1 MASTTPRRRFGARP
15 RALAAAAVAAV
26 ALLAGCTAQAPAGS
40 GSGTSGSSGGA
51 KPLNVAFSVAPT
63 TIDPASGCT
72 LDDARLTMALY
83 VQLLQPGQTTDANGV
98 PSVDPTK
105 ADPYLAKSY
114 EVSPD
119 GLTYTFTLQDGWT
132 FPSGKPVDAAAV
144 KYSLDR
150 TTAIG
155 GCASAIVNDL
165 YLSPTLIK
173 QVTAVDATTVTVELS
188 TPDPDFPLALATP
201 AGSIVDPSVVDANG
215 GVTAGKPNEW
225 MASHEAG
232 SGPFRLKSFEPG
244 TKAVLER
251 DPDFKGQAPASD
263 TINVSWVKTD
273 SAMLLQ
279 VQNGELDVAQGLSKN
294 SAKSLESGDATQVV
308 ASTAT
313 ANMQMLMPNDKAP
326 WDNAKVREAVTY
338 AIPYQDILDNVLK
351 GYGQLYYGPI
361 PPSMP
366 GYDASVAGP
375 RTYDLAKAKQLMSE
389 AGATGPLEVTLDTI
403 SGDANQASIATILQS
418 SLQQIGITVKV
429 NPLSESAWGEAVYG
443 RTAQAALRL
452 DGPAVFNA
460 GYYLSYDERCG
471 IEYNTGVICVPGN
484 AALLD
489 TVRTSSDDAARTQA
503 LDQLQANWVAA
514 SPKAVLYLDA
524 TAVAVKKGTTYLW
537 NPITDMRTWKSA

>member
-1 MASTTPRRRFGARP
+1 MVSSPPRRRPRARLLTGA
-15 RALAAAAVAAV
+15 ALAAA

-40 GSGTSGSSGGA
+40 GSGTSGA
-51 KPLNVAFSVAPT
+51 ARPLNVAFNVAPT

-83 VQLLQPGQTTDANGV
+83 VQLLQPGQTKDEDGV
-98 PSVDPTK
+98 PSFDPTK
-105 ADPYLAKSY
+105 AEPYFAKSY
-114 EVSPD
+114 DVSSD
-119 GLTYTFTLQDGWT
+119 GLTYTFHLQDGWT
-132 FPSGKPVDAAAV
+132 FPSGKPMDAEAV

-155 GCASAIVNDL
+155 GCGSAIINDL

-173 QVTAVDATTVTVELS
+173 QVTATDATTVTVELS

-201 AGSIVDPSVVDANG
+201 AGSIVDPSVVEANG
-215 GVTAGKPNEW
+215 GTTAGKPNEW

-251 DPDFKGQAPASD
+251 DPDFKGEAPASQ
-263 TINVSWVKTD
+263 TINVNWVKTD

-279 VQNGELDVAQGLSKN
+279 AQNGELDVAQGLSKS
-294 SAKSLESGDATQVV
+294 SAKSLEGSADTQVI

-326 WDNAKVREAVTY
+326 WDNAKLREAVTY

-351 GYGQLYYGPI
+351 GYGQLYYGPV

-366 GYDASVAGP
+366 GYDASVAGA

-389 AGATGPLEVTLDTI
+389 AGVSGPVEVTLDTI
-403 SGDANQASIATILQS
+403 SGDTNQAAIATILQG
-418 SLQQIGITVKV
+418 SLKEIGITVNV

-489 TVRTSSDDAARTQA
+489 TVRSSSDEAARTAA

-514 SPKAVLYLDA
+514 SPKAILYLDK

-537 NPITDMRTWKSA
+537 NPITDMRTWKAA

>member
-1 MASTTPRRRFGARP
+1 MVSSPPRRRPRARLLTGA
-15 RALAAAAVAAV
+15 ALAAA

-40 GSGTSGSSGGA
+40 GSGSGTSGA
-51 KPLNVAFSVAPT
+51 ARPLNVAFNVAPT

-83 VQLLQPGQTTDANGV
+83 VQLLQPGQTKDADGV
-98 PSVDPTK
+98 PSFDPTK
-105 ADPYLAKSY
+105 AEPYFAKSY
-114 EVSPD
+114 DVSSD
-119 GLTYTFTLQDGWT
+119 GLTYTFHLQDGWT
-132 FPSGKPVDAAAV
+132 FPSGEPMDAEAV

-155 GCASAIVNDL
+155 GCGSAIINDL

-173 QVTAVDATTVTVELS
+173 QVTATDATTVTVELS

-201 AGSIVDPSVVDANG
+201 AGSIVDPSVVEANG
-215 GVTAGKPNEW
+215 GTTAGKPNEW

-251 DPDFKGQAPASD
+251 DPDFKGEAPASQ

-279 VQNGELDVAQGLSKN
+279 AQNGELDVAQGLSKS
-294 SAKSLESGDATQVV
+294 SAKSLEGSADTQVI

-326 WDNAKVREAVTY
+326 WDNAKLREAVTY

-351 GYGQLYYGPI
+351 GYGQLYYGPV

-366 GYDASVAGP
+366 GYDASVAGA
-375 RTYDLAKAKQLMSE
+375 RTYDLAKAEQLMSE
-389 AGATGPLEVTLDTI
+389 AGVSGPVEVTLDTI
-403 SGDANQASIATILQS
+403 SGDTNQAAIATILQG
-418 SLQQIGITVKV
+418 SLKEIGITVNV

-489 TVRTSSDDAARTQA
+489 TVRSSSDEAARTAA

-514 SPKAVLYLDA
+514 SPKAILYLDK

-537 NPITDMRTWKSA
+537 NPITDMRTWKAA

>member
-1 MASTTPRRRFGARP
+1 MVTSLSRRRPAL
-15 RALAAAAVAAV
+15 LAAAAAAAA
-26 ALLAGCTAQAPAGS
+26 ALLAGCTAQAPADSASGS
-40 GSGTSGSSGGA
+40 GSAGGA

-63 TIDPASGCT
+63 SIDPASGCT

-105 ADPYLAKSY
+105 AEPYLAKSY

-132 FPSGKPVDAAAV
+132 FPSGNPVDAAAV

-150 TTAIG
+150 TTAVG
-155 GCASAIVNDL
+155 GCSSSIINDL
-165 YLSPTLIK
+165 YSEPTLIK
-173 QVTAVDATTVTVELS
+173 QVTATDATTVTVELS

-201 AGSIVDPSVVDANG
+201 AGSIVDPSVVEANG
-215 GVTAGKPNEW
+215 GITAGQPNEW

-232 SGPFRLKSFEPG
+232 SGPFRLTSFEPG
-244 TKAVLER
+244 TRAVLER
-251 DPDFKGQAPASD
+251 DPNFKGDAPASD

-279 VQNGELDVAQGLSKN
+279 AQNGELDVAQGLSKN
-294 SAKSLESGDATQVV
+294 SAQSLEGADGLTVA

-326 WDNAKVREAVTY
+326 WTNEKVREAVTY
-338 AIPYQDILDNVLK
+338 AIPSQDLLDNVLK
-351 GYGQLYYGPI
+351 GYGELYYGPV

-375 RTYDLAKAKQLMSE
+375 RAYDLARAKQLMSE
-389 AGATGPLEVTLDTI
+389 AGVTGPVEVTLDTI

-418 SLQQIGITVKV
+418 SLGEIGITVTV

-443 RTAQAALRL
+443 QTTQAALRL
-452 DGPAVFNA
+452 DGPAIFNA

-471 IEYNTGVICVPGN
+471 SPYNTGVICVPGN

-489 TVRTSSDDAARTQA
+489 TVRSSSDEAARTAA
-503 LDQLQANWVAA
+503 LSQLQANWVAD
-514 SPKAVLYLDA
+514 SPKAVLYLDK
-524 TAVAVKKGTTYLW
+524 TAVAMKEGTTYLW

>member
-1 MASTTPRRRFGARP
+1 MVSSATRRRPRARLLAGA
-15 RALAAAAVAAV
+15 ALAAA
-26 ALLAGCTAQAPAGS
+26 ALLAGCTAQAPVDS
-40 GSGTSGSSGGA
+40 GSGASGGA
-51 KPLNVAFSVAPT
+51 QPLDVAFNVAPT

-98 PSVDPTK
+98 PSFDPTK
-105 ADPYLAKSY
+105 AEPYFAESY
-114 EVSPD
+114 EVSAD
-119 GLTYTFTLQDGWT
+119 GLTYTFALQDGWT
-132 FPSGKPVDAAAV
+132 FPSGEPMDAEAV

-150 TTAIG
+150 TSAIG
-155 GCASAIVNDL
+155 GCGSAIVNDL

-173 QVTAVDATTVTVELS
+173 QVTAVDPTTVTIELS
-188 TPDPDFPLALATP
+188 TPDPNFPLALATP
-201 AGSIVDPSVVDANG
+201 AGSIVDPSVVEANG
-215 GVTAGKPNEW
+215 GVTPGQPNEW

-232 SGPFRLKSFEPG
+232 SGPFRLASFEPG
-244 TKAVLER
+244 TRAVLER
-251 DPDFKGQAPASD
+251 DPDFKGEAPASE
-263 TINVSWVKTD
+263 TINVNWVKTD

-279 VQNGELDVAQGLSKN
+279 VQNGELDVAQGLSKS
-294 SAKSLESGDATQVV
+294 SAKSLEGGDATDVI

-326 WDNAKVREAVTY
+326 WDNAKLREAVTY

-351 GYGQLYYGPI
+351 GYGELYYGPV

-366 GYDASVAGP
+366 GYDASVAGA
-375 RTYDLAKAKQLMSE
+375 RTYDLAKAEQLMSE
-389 AGATGPLEVTLDTI
+389 AGVTGPVEVTLDTI
-403 SGDANQASIATILQS
+403 SGDTNQAAIATILQG
-418 SLQQIGITVKV
+418 SLSEIGITVNV

-443 RTAQAALRL
+443 RTAQSALRL

-484 AALLD
+484 AELLD
-489 TVRTSSDDAARTQA
+489 TVRSSSDEAARTAA

-537 NPITDMRTWKSA
+537 NRLTDMRTWKAA

>member
-1 MASTTPRRRFGARP
+1 MVSSPPRRRPRARLLTGA
-15 RALAAAAVAAV
+15 ALAAA

-40 GSGTSGSSGGA
+40 GSGSGTSGA
-51 KPLNVAFSVAPT
+51 ARPLNVAFNVAPT

-83 VQLLQPGQTTDANGV
+83 VQLLQPGQTKDEDGV
-98 PSVDPTK
+98 PSFDPTK
-105 ADPYLAKSY
+105 AEPYFAKSY
-114 EVSPD
+114 DVSSD
-119 GLTYTFTLQDGWT
+119 GLTYTFHLQDGWT
-132 FPSGKPVDAAAV
+132 FPSGKPMDAEAV

-155 GCASAIVNDL
+155 GCGSAIINDL

-173 QVTAVDATTVTVELS
+173 QVTATDATTVTVELS

-201 AGSIVDPSVVDANG
+201 AGSIVDPSVVEANG
-215 GVTAGKPNEW
+215 GTTAGKPNEW

-244 TKAVLER
+244 TKAVLES
-251 DPDFKGQAPASD
+251 DPDFKGEAPASQ
-263 TINVSWVKTD
+263 TINVNWVKTD

-279 VQNGELDVAQGLSKN
+279 AQNGELDVAQGLSKS
-294 SAKSLESGDATQVV
+294 SAKSLEGSADTQVI

-326 WDNAKVREAVTY
+326 WDNAKLREAVTY

-351 GYGQLYYGPI
+351 GYGQLYYGPV

-366 GYDASVAGP
+366 GYDASVAGA

-389 AGATGPLEVTLDTI
+389 AGVSGPVEVTLDTI
-403 SGDANQASIATILQS
+403 SGDTNQAAIATILQG
-418 SLQQIGITVKV
+418 SLKEIGITVNV

-489 TVRTSSDDAARTQA
+489 TVRSSSDEAARTAA

-514 SPKAVLYLDA
+514 SPKAILYLDK

-537 NPITDMRTWKSA
+537 NPITDMRTWKAA

>member
-1 MASTTPRRRFGARP
+1 MVSSPTRRRPRARLLAGA
-15 RALAAAAVAAV
+15 ALAAA

-40 GSGTSGSSGGA
+40 GSGSGTSGA
-51 KPLNVAFSVAPT
+51 ARPLNVAFNVAPT

-83 VQLLQPGQTTDANGV
+83 VQLLQPGQTTDENGV
-98 PSVDPTK
+98 PSFDPTK
-105 ADPYLAKSY
+105 AEPYFAKSY
-114 EVSPD
+114 DVSAD
-119 GLTYTFTLQDGWT
+119 GLTYTFHLQDGWT
-132 FPSGKPVDAAAV
+132 FPSGKPMDAEAV

-155 GCASAIVNDL
+155 GCGSAIINDL

-173 QVTAVDATTVTVELS
+173 QVTATDATTVTVELS

-201 AGSIVDPSVVDANG
+201 AGSIVDPSVVEANG
-215 GVTAGKPNEW
+215 GTTAGKPNEW

-251 DPDFKGQAPASD
+251 DPDFKGEAPASE
-263 TINVSWVKTD
+263 TINVNWVKTD

-279 VQNGELDVAQGLSKN
+279 AQNGELDVAQGLSKS
-294 SAKSLESGDATQVV
+294 SAKSLEGSADTQVI

-326 WDNAKVREAVTY
+326 WDNATLREAVTY

-351 GYGQLYYGPI
+351 GYGQLYYGPV

-366 GYDASVAGP
+366 GYDASVAGA
-375 RTYDLAKAKQLMSE
+375 RTYDLAKAKQLMSQ
-389 AGATGPLEVTLDTI
+389 AGVTGPVEVTLDTI
-403 SGDANQASIATILQS
+403 SGDTNQAAIATILQG
-418 SLQQIGITVKV
+418 SLKEIGITVNV

-489 TVRTSSDDAARTQA
+489 TVRSSSDQAARTAA

-514 SPKAVLYLDA
+514 SPKAILYLDK

-537 NPITDMRTWKSA
+537 NPITDMRTWKAA

>member
-1 MASTTPRRRFGARP
+1 MVSSPSRRRPRARLLTGA
-15 RALAAAAVAAV
+15 ALAAA

-40 GSGTSGSSGGA
+40 GSGSGTSGAA
-51 KPLNVAFSVAPT
+51 KPLNVAFNVAPT

-83 VQLLQPGQTTDANGV
+83 VQLLQPGQTKDADGV
-98 PSVDPTK
+98 PSFDPTK
-105 ADPYLAKSY
+105 AEPYFAKSY
-114 EVSPD
+114 DVSSD
-119 GLTYTFTLQDGWT
+119 GLTYTFHLQDGWT
-132 FPSGKPVDAAAV
+132 FPSGEPMDAEAV

-155 GCASAIVNDL
+155 GCGSAIINDL
-165 YLSPTLIK
+165 YLAPTLIK
-173 QVTAVDATTVTVELS
+173 QVTATDATTVTVELS

-201 AGSIVDPSVVDANG
+201 AGSIVDPSVVEANG
-215 GVTAGKPNEW
+215 GTTAGKPNEW

-251 DPDFKGQAPASD
+251 DPDFKGEAPASQ
-263 TINVSWVKTD
+263 TINVNWVKTD

-279 VQNGELDVAQGLSKN
+279 AQNGELDVAQGLSKS
-294 SAKSLESGDATQVV
+294 SAKSLEGSADTQVI

-326 WDNAKVREAVTY
+326 WDNAKLREAVTY

-351 GYGQLYYGPI
+351 GYGQLYYGPV

-366 GYDASVAGP
+366 GYDASVAGA
-375 RTYDLAKAKQLMSE
+375 RTYDLARAKQLMSE
-389 AGATGPLEVTLDTI
+389 AGVTGPVEVTLDTI
-403 SGDANQASIATILQS
+403 SGDTNQAAIATILQG
-418 SLQQIGITVKV
+418 SLKEIGITVNV

-443 RTAQAALRL
+443 RTAQSALRL

-489 TVRTSSDDAARTQA
+489 TVRSSSDEAARTAA

-514 SPKAVLYLDA
+514 SPKAILYLDK

-537 NPITDMRTWKSA
+537 NPITDMRTWKAA